1 MSGRRQL
8 RSTELDV
15 IRGTRGRSALL
26 FITDRCPVGCAH
38 CSVDSRTTS
47 PSITDFALFEDIL
60 DWLCEQGEM
69 EVVGI
74 SGGEP
79 FVERRGL
86 TQAVERLD
94 GAGKLVVLYT
104 SGVWASA
111 AETPRWIAQ
120 VLERAGTVFLS
131 TDAFHQD
138 QIADETYIRAARTV
152 AAAGAWIIV
161 QVIGVDGMVARA
173 RALLRAAF
181 GDDFSRFA
189 ELRLTPALTAGR
201 GANVF
206 TSAHRQPGRAF
217 APCAAVAS
225 PIIRYDGVATACC
238 NESVIMGWGP
248 ARLRRAAHSREEL
261 GAAMDAFHSD
271 PLLKAIGGP
280 GPRVLTA
287 LPQFADLAQT
297 EFPSVCNLCWKMIER
312 SGPDAPPDR
321 LLDAINVLG

>member
-1 MSGRRQL
+1 MSERRQL
-8 RSTELDV
+8 HFGELDV
-15 IRGTRGRSALL
+15 IRGTRGRSSLL

-38 CSVDSRTTS
+38 CSVDSKATS
-47 PSITDFALFEDIL
+47 PSIKDFELFDEIL
-60 DWLCEQGEM
+60 DWLCEQREM

-86 TQAVERLD
+86 TRAVERL
-94 GAGKLVVLYT
+94 GAADKQLVLYT

-111 AETPRWIAQ
+111 SSTPRWIAP
-120 VLERAGTVFLS
+120 VLERASTVFLS

-138 QIADETYIRAARTV
+138 QIADDTYIRAARAI

-161 QVIGVDGMVARA
+161 QVIGLDGMVERA
-173 RALLRAAF
+173 DGLLRATF
-181 GDDFSRFA
+181 GDDFSASA
-189 ELRLTPALTAGR
+189 ELRVTPALTAGR

-206 TSAHRQPGRAF
+206 TTQHRLPGRAF
-217 APCAAVAS
+217 PSCAAVAS

-248 ARLRRAAHSREEL
+248 PRLRRATRSRDEL
-261 GAAMDAFHSD
+261 DAAMRGFHED

-287 LPQFADLAQT
+287 LPQFADLAET
-297 EFPSVCNLCWKMIER
+297 EFASVCDLCWKVMGR
-312 SGPDAPPDR
+312 SAQAAPSDR
-321 LLDAINVLG
+321 LLDAISVLG

>member
-8 RSTELDV
+8 RASELDV
-15 IRGTRGRSALL
+15 IRHTRGRSTLL

-69 EVVGI
+69 DVVGI

-86 TQAVERLD
+86 TRAVERLD
-94 GAGKLVVLYT
+94 GADKLVVLYT

-111 AETPRWIAQ
+111 AKTPGWIAQ
-120 VLERAGTVFLS
+120 VLERASTVFLS

-138 QIADETYIRAARTV
+138 QIADETFIRAARTV
-152 AAAGAWIIV
+152 ATAGAWIIV
-161 QVIGVDGMVARA
+161 QVIGVDGMVERA
-173 RALLRAAF
+173 QGLLRAAF
-181 GDDFSRFA
+181 GDDFSPFA

-206 TSAHRQPGRAF
+206 TSAHRQPGHAF
-217 APCAAVAS
+217 APCTAVAS

-248 ARLRRAAHSREEL
+248 ARLRRVAHSREQL
-261 GAAMDAFHSD
+261 AVAMDAFHDD
-271 PLLKAIGGP
+271 PFLKAIGGP

-297 EFPSVCNLCWKMIER
+297 EFASVCNLCWKMIER